1 MVRTIALPRSRVRV
15 GSGRRP
21 LPLQAIVV
29 PLIVLSML
37 PLPLITIRS
46 AGFGFGTM
54 AAPLILFLGLALA
67 HRRRL
72 AVDIPYVGLYA
83 LLLTVGVISVVN
95 SWLFWDPNVGTSMEL
110 GFGHRW
116 IGYQVTALFF
126 LATPFLA
133 FAAGI
138 VYAQL
143 ERLTSLYVGVL
154 TSVTVTTCI
163 GLWSWWHNPV
173 NPIDVY
179 LKGAR
184 PNINPDATLFLI
196 ALSAALLVW
205 QRHRWQLWVPALLL
219 LTVGLVAAFLSY
231 ALNAWLGG
239 LGAITVLIWSRW
251 RGRGLLAWFAGLGLV
266 ALAVQETIGTIVSQ
280 RLGGNDVDRIGLW
293 HSALIIWSKS
303 PIVGVGAGNLVSYM
317 ERFSVFSIALVLQGY
332 QQAHNIFL
340 EVLAE
345 LGLLGLALFLTF
357 IGVVIWRLTRRTAGQ
372 SLAARHFQ
380 AAGLAMLVGSA
391 LMAVVGSGLVPTIA
405 SAGWEGIP
413 PVVVCWFFAGA
424 GVAMASKSPSPLRG
438 GPVGPRERRF
448 SARRAFETFGL
459 GRGSQ

>member
-1 MVRTIALPRSRVRV
+1 MVRSGSLIGRPLAWPPVAASRRL
-15 GSGRRP
+15 GRP

-29 PLIVLSML
+29 PLVVLSML

-46 AGFGFGTM
+46 AGFGFGTV
-54 AAPLILFLGLALA
+54 AAPLILLLGLAVARQRGL
-67 HRRRL
+67 L
-72 AVDIPYVGLYA
+72 VQIPYVWLYA
-83 LLLTVGVISVVN
+83 LLLTVGALSVVN

-133 FAAGI
+133 FAAGL
-138 VYAQL
+138 VYAQI

-154 TSVTVTTCI
+154 LSVTVTTTI
-163 GLWSWWHNPV
+163 GLWTWWHNPV

-196 ALSAALLVW
+196 ALSAAVLVW
-205 QRHRWQLWVPALLL
+205 QRRRWRLWVPALLL
-219 LTVGLVAAFLSY
+219 LLMGLVAAFLSY
-231 ALNAWLGG
+231 ALNAWLGA
-239 LGAITVLIWSRW
+239 LGAITMLVWSRW
-251 RGRGLLAWFAGLGLV
+251 RGRGLVAWFAGLGLV
-266 ALAVQETIGTIVSQ
+266 GLLAQQTIGTIIAQ
-280 RLGGNDVDRIGLW
+280 RLAGNDVDRIGLW
-293 HSALIIWSKS
+293 HSALIVWSKS
-303 PIVGVGAGNLVSYM
+303 PIIGVGPGNLVGYM

-340 EVLAE
+340 ELLAE
-345 LGLLGLALFLTF
+345 IGLLGLLLFVSFL
-357 IGVVIWRLTRRTAGQ
+357 GVVAWRLTRPVSIRRPG
-372 SLAARHFQ
+372 AAHLQ

-391 LMAVVGSGLVPTIA
+391 LMAVVGSGIVPTIA

-413 PVVVCWFFAGA
+413 PVVVCWFFAGV
-424 GVAMASKSPSPLRG
+424 GVAMTRPSG
-438 GPVGPRERRF
+438 V
-448 SARRAFETFGL
+448 SA
-459 GRGSQ
+459 